1 MHTEISLHELEVAIL
16 HALKPLP
23 AQLNER
29 TVEFLVKKK
38 HVPED
43 VVHKCIQHYYTEH
56 PNDLRG
62 CKPVPKKAPKKA
74 HRKAALSVAAS
85 VSFQCG
91 HRAPASSGSHRRRHG
106 ARGRRAS
113 LQLWPVPRV

>member
-1 MHTEISLHELEVAIL
+1 MHTEISLRELEVAIL

-23 AQLNER
+23 SQLNER

-62 CKPVPKKAPKKA
+62 CKPVPKKALQQL
-74 HRKAALSVAAS
+74 LSVAAK
-85 VSFQCG
+85 G
-91 HRAPASSGSHRRRHG
+91 ALPAVDEVPWMGLVDGG
-106 ARGRRAS
+106 A
-113 LQLWPVPRV
+113 V